1 MKRDQLIV
9 ALDVENFAAAKKN
22 VGKLSPTVSFY
33 KVGLRLFIKEGPPII
48 RWLKQKKCKIFLDLK
63 LHDIPNTVAQSIESI
78 QSLGVDFVT
87 VHASG
92 GVEMMKGAVESA
104 RKSARRLKIKPV
116 KILAVT
122 VLTSMNS
129 LKPFGIS
136 SSISDQVIRLAGL
149 AKQSG
154 VDGVVC
160 SPLEIKL
167 VRKKIG
173 QSLKIITPGIRLSD
187 DSSIDSDDQK
197 RIATPEL
204 ALQDGADYL
213 VVGRPILSSSDP
225 IKVVHQILKS

>member
-9 ALDVENFAAAKKN
+9 ALDVENLAAAKKM
-22 VGKLSPTVSFY
+22 VGKLGSAISFY
-33 KVGLRLFIKEGPPII
+33 KVGLRLFIKEGPPMI

-87 VHASG
+87 IHASG
-92 GVEMMKGAVESA
+92 GVEMMQAAVESA
-104 RKSARRLKIKPV
+104 RKSARRLKKKPV

-136 SSISDQVIRLAGL
+136 SSISDQVVRLAGL
-149 AKQSG
+149 AKQSH
-154 VDGVVC
+154 VDGIVC
-160 SPLEIKL
+160 SPLEIKR

-173 QSLKIITPGIRLSD
+173 NSLKIVTPGIRLVDESLIQ
-187 DSSIDSDDQK
+187 SEDQK
-197 RIATPEL
+197 RVATPES
-204 ALQDGADYL
+204 ALRDGADYL
-213 VVGRPILSSSDP
+213 VVGRPILCSHEP
-225 IKVVHQILKS
+225 KKVVQKIFER

>member
-9 ALDVENFAAAKKN
+9 ALDVENLAAAKKM
-22 VGKLSPTVSFY
+22 VSKLGSAISFY

-87 VHASG
+87 IHASG
-92 GVEMMKGAVESA
+92 GVEMMQAAVESA
-104 RKSARRLKIKPV
+104 RKSARRLKKKPV

-129 LKPFGIS
+129 LQPFGIS
-136 SSISDQVIRLAGL
+136 SSISDQVLRLAAL
-149 AKQSG
+149 AKQSK
-154 VDGVVC
+154 VDGIVC
-160 SPLEIKL
+160 SPLEVKL
-167 VRKKIG
+167 IRKKIG
-173 QSLKIITPGIRLSD
+173 ISLKIVTPGIRLADESLIH
-187 DSSIDSDDQK
+187 SEDQK
-197 RIATPEL
+197 RVATPES
-204 ALQDGADYL
+204 ALRNGADYL

-225 IKVVHQILKS
+225 KKVVQKILEK